1 MSQSKRILQF
11 HCKNCLELNT
21 IRLLKHTIEDKNKII
36 NLLEENLNK
45 CKQKIQQAEKV
56 QMATYA
62 SVVST
67 DRKVDLKQKVN
78 IPGIIVAPNNSKQS
92 SMKTKLDM
100 ENTINPGN
108 IGVGVNT
115 VKNFKNGAIIVKC
128 DSMKSKEILRK
139 KLQENMKENYE
150 IKETKKKKLKT
161 QHAQL

>member
-67 DRKVDLKQKVN
+67 DRKVDLK
-78 IPGIIVAPNNSKQS
+78 
-92 SMKTKLDM
+92 TK
-100 ENTINPGN
+100 N
-108 IGVGVNT
+108 
-115 VKNFKNGAIIVKC
+115 
-128 DSMKSKEILRK
+128 
-139 KLQENMKENYE
+139 
-150 IKETKKKKLKT
+150 
-161 QHAQL
+161 